1 VKDGAVFQTRI
12 KLGDSVPI
20 QWIPLK
26 AVGARPPGMKD
37 VKLGPDD
44 TSVKPPRKSFLQEYV
59 RVTNI
64 HHRSCVSLTSA
75 LTHCVSASPFSTVV
89 YRGYHGG
96 VYVPRKCGGA
106 AGEDCRWWGT
116 GCWGSCA
123 CCKID
128 CAGLM
133 VAMPPLAFLHQ
144 EHDSDQAIFIIF
156 ALVNRIAT
164 KLRVETLDSQ
174 PPVRTAYGSNQKT
187 ENDALRNGFHACFG
201 EQIAC
206 KRHIFY
212 AGICI

>member
-59 RVTNI
+59 RVTKYSSQI
-64 HHRSCVSLTSA
+64 VRFSLTSA

-106 AGEDCRWWGT
+106 AGEGCRWWRT
-116 GCWGSCA
+116 GCWCSRA
-123 CCKID
+123 CCEID
-128 CAGLM
+128 CAVLM
-133 VAMPPLAFLHQ
+133 VAMPPFAFLHQ
-144 EHDSDQAIFIIF
+144 EHDSDQTISFIFF
-156 ALVNRIAT
+156 G
-164 KLRVETLDSQ
+164 
-174 PPVRTAYGSNQKT
+174 PPHCNKT
-187 ENDALRNGFHACFG
+187 WCRNP
-201 EQIAC
+201 
-206 KRHIFY
+206 
-212 AGICI
+212 